1 MYIRHCRTGHF
12 SVAHSVVW
20 DHWSTASYNFQLQF
34 VSFLGWASL
43 NPTSSK
49 LIDIFT
55 KWTPYLGYHQNHACS
70 WVNHHSSM
78 WKNHHV
84 YSSVDHVP
92 SGKPRLFQPM
102 FFSRCRPV
110 ALVCPRCLLHCTMQ
124 QTEEARETGGHPHDD
139 GCGRLSSSWQTPC
152 DQATKP
158 DGLKIW
164 ILGYLRAPPNFTS
177 LIISLTIQ
185 WPLHEY
191 TTFLDG
197 SEYHVIIRCIIH
209 PTLYISTEFIPRKL
223 L

>member
-20 DHWSTASYNFQLQF
+20 DHCKLQLPITICIIAWMSQSESSLIKTYWYLHKMNAISWLLSKSRLLLGKSPQF
-34 VSFLGWASL
+34 DVEKPPCLLERRSC
-43 NPTSSK
+43 SK
-49 LIDIFT
+49 RE
-55 KWTPYLGYHQNHACS
+55 TPAFAAD
-70 WVNHHSSM
+70 V
-78 WKNHHV
+78 
-84 YSSVDHVP
+84 
-92 SGKPRLFQPM
+92 FQPL
-102 FFSRCRPV
+102 SPCR
-110 ALVCPRCLLHCTMQ
+110 PRCLLHCTVQ
-124 QTEEARETGGHPHDD
+124 QTEEARKTGGYPHDD
-139 GCGRLSSSWQTPC
+139 GCGRLSSSWQTPR

-191 TTFLDG
+191 TMFLDG
-197 SEYHVIIRCIIH
+197 SEYHFIIRCIIH